1 MCISECYTLVSWS
14 YLSFFHAERG
24 RLGRG
29 AGTCC
34 RSVASGRCACGEISE
49 ITSYITERTHI
60 VIHTQSIKHND
71 RWLRRRDTL
80 PVPEEKHSHFVFRN
94 VIFCVSPVRIP
105 AVLSGRNR
113 SYRAAVKGDD
123 KNSKSSV
130 CMICFIEPQLIG
142 ATEKPHTHTH
152 THTHTHD
159 HIVHLKT
166 SPFHQ
171 RGLFPWWHLKFVIM
185 TLHQQVSELLS
196 PLFYPSPSHTHSC
209 TAFWCFQL
217 LCEWLFELKK
227 PHRYSRCWI

>member
-1 MCISECYTLVSWS
+1 MQKEGDW
-14 YLSFFHAERG
+14 G
-24 RLGRG
+24 GG

-130 CMICFIEPQLIG
+130 CMICFIELQLIG
-142 ATEKPHTHTH
+142 ATEKPHKHTH
-152 THTHTHD
+152 THTRSYCAPENLPISPTWLVSMVTAEVSNYDPASTGEWIIVTPVLPLSLTHAFM
-159 HIVHLKT
+159 HCL
-166 SPFHQ
+166 
-171 RGLFPWWHLKFVIM
+171 LMFPAFMWV
-185 TLHQQVSELLS
+185 TLW
-196 PLFYPSPSHTHSC
+196 
-209 TAFWCFQL
+209 A
-217 LCEWLFELKK
+217 
-227 PHRYSRCWI
+227 